1 MTHFSRASE
10 VACLSLLLAIAL
22 GPGSFSAP
30 HPGLAQE
37 SRQGKSSSH
46 PQTPLK
52 QGETKPVPDPSP
64 KASSSEAD
72 SEDDSENDSE
82 KPSFTDLVADTTR
95 LDGLFPLYHNVD
107 KGELFLEI
115 RPDQLDRLHLLVMT
129 LSQGAG
135 SFFFLEGF
143 PLGDFPILLQKRNQ
157 RILITVPN
165 TYFRTQ
171 GNDQQQSGV
180 ERGFSDSVLAS
191 LEIKATHPDRN
202 SYLIDFGEL
211 LLAKD
216 LPELTS
222 IMSILSFTPQANHSY
237 LSDVKNFPENIEIEA
252 TLGFSGTGSFL
263 SQIILPTLPDGRAL
277 SLGVRY
283 SLSPLPD
290 NPNYRP
296 RRADNRIGYFIT
308 AYQNLSDFSQSDPF
322 VRYIQRWHLEKQD
335 PTAELS
341 PPVEPLVFWIENT
354 VPHEYRQTIREG
366 ILMWNQAF
374 EQAGYLNAIEVRQ
387 MPDDATWDPADIRY
401 NTVRWIQAF
410 NSGLAGMGPSRVN
423 PLTGEIL
430 DADILI
436 NADVIRMLTRES
448 DSLLAQSRSGW
459 SPETERILVD
469 LPGCSQPSCITEDIA
484 AETAGVE
491 GAEQEAQRLLQELRS
506 RSNFPFNHGPR
517 LSCNCA
523 ACTQAFQEG
532 LTALSVLHNFPEDH
546 ETVQTYIHQ
555 YLRYLVAHEVGHTL
569 GLRHNFKGSALRL
582 PEELHDLE
590 LTRREGLTGSVMDYM
605 PPNIAAPGEPQGEF
619 FPTVVGPYDE
629 WAITYGYQDFNHL
642 PPQEERRRLEAI
654 ASRSTEPDLSYGTD
668 EDLWAEVDP
677 EINWFDLG
685 SDMLYH
691 AESQMQLG
699 REVFERLEQRLPGA
713 GEPPDRLRTQ
723 FDVALFYYFR
733 QSRILLKHIGGQSFN
748 RHQSPDVT
756 PFEPLSLEQK
766 ERSLALLEQYIF
778 AEDAFDFSP
787 RLLNS
792 LAPSRW
798 FHWGSYPDFRRVDY
812 PLHDRILLVQG
823 WVLRSL
829 LAPERLR
836 RLRDL
841 EMRSAPGEALQ
852 VPDLLG
858 RVYRG
863 VWSEVLEGR
872 RVATNISSLRRGLQR
887 QHLQLSLDM
896 ASGQVRGTEDS
907 RTLARYYLG
916 QLEEALTAALRRE
929 RDLDTYTRAHLQDSR
944 MRIRE
949 AMGDN

>member
-1 MTHFSRASE
+1 MSRLLARFSRSSE
-10 VACLSLLLAIAL
+10 IACVSLLLAIGL
-22 GPGSFSAP
+22 GGNPLSA
-30 HPGLAQE
+30 A
-37 SRQGKSSSH
+37 SSH
-46 PQTPLK
+46 A
-52 QGETKPVPDPSP
+52 EKPVPEPTP
-64 KASSSEAD
+64 QASSEANTPEESD
-72 SEDDSENDSE
+72 E
-82 KPSFTDLVADTTR
+82 PSFADLVADTPR
-95 LDGLFPLYHNVD
+95 LDGLFPLYHNAEE
-107 KGELFLEI
+107 GELLLEI
-115 RPDQLDRLHLLVMT
+115 RRDQLDRLHLLVMT
-129 LSQGAG
+129 LSQGVG
-135 SFFFLEGF
+135 SLFLEGF
-143 PLGDFPILLQKRNQ
+143 PLNDLPIFFQKRNQ
-157 RILITVPN
+157 RILVTVPN

-171 GNDQQQSGV
+171 DNDPQQSGV
-180 ERGFSDSVLAS
+180 ERSFSDSVLAS
-191 LEIKATHPDRN
+191 LEIKATHPERG
-202 SYLIDFGEL
+202 SYLLDIGDL
-211 LLAKD
+211 LLTKD
-216 LPELTS
+216 LPDFNST
-222 IMSILSFTPQANHSY
+222 MSILSFNLQANRSY
-237 LSDVKNFPENIEIEA
+237 LSDIKNFPENVEIEA
-252 TLGFSGTGSFL
+252 ILGFSGTGSLLARLF
-263 SQIILPTLPDGRAL
+263 LPTLPDNRAL

-283 SLSPLPD
+283 SLSQLPE
-290 NPNYRP
+290 NSNYRP
-296 RRADNRIGYFIT
+296 RPADNRIGYFIT
-308 AYQNLSDFSQSDPF
+308 AYRNLSNFSQSDPF

-366 ILMWNQAF
+366 VLMWNQAF
-374 EQAGYLNAIEVRQ
+374 ERAGYLNAIEVRQ
-387 MPDDATWDPADIRY
+387 MPDDADWDPADIRY
-401 NTVRWIQAF
+401 NTIRWIQAF

-436 NADVIRMLTRES
+436 NADVIRMLTRET
-448 DSLLAQSRSGW
+448 DSLLSQSRSGW
-459 SPETERILVD
+459 SLEAERVLVD
-469 LPGCSQPSCITEDIA
+469 LPGCSQPSCITGDMA
-484 AETAGVE
+484 ADVAGVE
-491 GAEQEAQRLLQELRS
+491 GVEEEAQRLLQELRS

-532 LTALSVLHNFPEDH
+532 MTALSVLHNLPADH
-546 ETVQTYIHQ
+546 EKVQTYIHQ

-569 GLRHNFKGSALRL
+569 GLRHNFKGSTLRST
-582 PEELHDLE
+582 EELHDLE
-590 LTRREGLTGSVMDYM
+590 LTRREGLTSSVMDYM
-605 PPNIAAPGEPQGEF
+605 PPNIAPAGETQGEF
-619 FPTVVGPYDE
+619 FPTVIGPYDE
-629 WAITYGYQDFNHL
+629 WAITYGYTDFNDL

-654 ASRSTEPDLSYGTD
+654 ASRSTEPELSYGTD

-677 EINWFDLG
+677 DINWFDL
-685 SDMLYH
+685 SSNTIDH
-691 AESQMQLG
+691 AQLQMQLG
-699 REVFERLEQRLPGA
+699 REVFERLEQHFPQA

-723 FDVALFYYFR
+723 FNVALFYYFR
-733 QSRILLKHIGGQSFN
+733 QSRVLLKHIGGQSFN
-748 RHQSPDVT
+748 RHQSPEVT
-756 PFEPLSLEQK
+756 PFEPLSLEQQ
-766 ERSLALLEQYIF
+766 EQSLALLEQYIF
-778 AEDAFDFSP
+778 AEDSFDFSP

-798 FHWGSYPDFRRVDY
+798 FHWGSSPNFQRVDY
-812 PLHDRILLVQG
+812 PLHEQILSLQG
-823 WVLRSL
+823 GVLRSL

-841 EMRSAPGEALQ
+841 EMRSAPGEALH

-896 ASGQVRGTEDS
+896 ASGRVRGTEDS

-929 RDLDTYTRAHLQDSR
+929 GDLDTYTRAHLRDTR